1 MALMPKP
8 QECSGCPLYGT
19 GMGFSRPEGSG
30 SLGVMIVGEAL
41 GENEEK
47 DGLPFRPYAQSG
59 SMLER
64 LLRLCG
70 YSRSQFTV
78 WNVVACRPPK
88 NWLDGAP
95 YEAGAISQCQT
106 HFRRV
111 YDNAKPRVILAMG
124 GVATRALTGE
134 SGKSRGVKYLR
145 GYWFNTP
152 WGWVLP
158 TFHPQF
164 LMRGE
169 KRMIGVVA
177 HDMKKAVVGASD
189 MLRGR
194 EPAVAPVNYI
204 QEARVVIAD
213 DDIPF

>member
-1 MALMPKP
+1 MPKP
-8 QECSGCPLYGT
+8 VECSGCPLWGN
-19 GMGFSRPEGSG
+19 GLGFSRPEGSG

-47 DGLPFRPYAQSG
+47 DALPFRPYAQSG

-64 LLRLCG
+64 LFRLCG
-70 YSRSQFTV
+70 YTRNQFTI
-78 WNVVACRPPK
+78 WNTVACRPPK

-95 YEAGAISQCQT
+95 YEAGAIEHCRRHFQT
-106 HFRRV
+106 V
-111 YDNAKPRVILAMG
+111 YGLAKPRVILAMG

-145 GYWFNTP
+145 GYWFSTP

-177 HDMKKAVVGASD
+177 HDLKKAVVGANE

-194 EPAVAPVNYI
+194 VPEVAPVNYI
-204 QEARVVIAD
+204 LEENAIDQ
-213 DDIPF
+213 DIPF